1 MSSKRAQQP
10 KDDAEAASLQTDT
23 DTVATPV
30 PNVTGAAALNSYVK
44 AYQKRLGV
52 TIVADTAADFNPS
65 VAHQL
70 GIEVI
75 PFHYVGPDGEHA
87 DDMWQSRTPHEFYE
101 YMRKNP
107 EARFRTMAVTPGTYM
122 EVFERLFEERHQPI
136 IYLGLT
142 GGLSSSIDAA
152 EQGAQL
158 VRDEHPDAEIY
169 VIDNLCPSAAA
180 ELLAIEVVRQAANGL
195 AAEELVAWAKD
206 ARYFIQGYF
215 TLDSLH
221 WLAAGGRIPPTAA
234 QVGGKLDVKPELSYD
249 LNGSLT
255 LKGMCRGRKKAL
267 RAILQE
273 FKDNY
278 ANDTSLHIG
287 IMDADAPKDAEWLEK
302 EIRKMDGC
310 EDLTV
315 IRSSISPVIGSHVG
329 PGMAALVFW
338 GSDRREKLSLTDRIA
353 RKVRSR

>member
-1 MSSKRAQQP
+1 MSTRHDGQP
-10 KDDAEAASLQTDT
+10 EEKAASVQSGTS
-23 DTVATPV
+23 VATSV
-30 PNVTGAAALNSYVK
+30 PNVTGAAALNAYVR
-44 AYQKRLGV
+44 AYQKRLGI
-52 TIVADTAADFNPS
+52 TIVADTAADFNPA
-65 VAHQL
+65 VAQQL

-75 PFHYVGPDGEHA
+75 PFHYVGPDGEHV
-87 DDMWQSRTPHEFYE
+87 DDMWQSQTPHEFYE
-101 YMRKNP
+101 QMRKDP
-107 EARFRTMAVTPGTYM
+107 DARFRTMAVTPGTYM
-122 EVFERLFEERHQPI
+122 EIFERLWDERHQPI

-158 VRDEHPDAEIY
+158 VRDAHADAEIY
-169 VIDNLCPSAAA
+169 VLDNLCPSAAA

-195 AAEELVAWAKD
+195 TAEELVAWAKD

-215 TLDSLH
+215 TIDSLQ

-234 QVGGKLDVKPELSYD
+234 QVGIKLDVKPELSYD

-278 ANDTSLHIG
+278 AHDTSLPIG

-302 EIRKMDGC
+302 EIRRMDGC
-310 EDLTV
+310 EDITV

-329 PGMAALVFW
+329 PGMVAMVFW

>member
-1 MSSKRAQQP
+1 MSERHDTQP
-10 KDDAEAASLQTDT
+10 EDKAASVHEPES
-23 DTVATPV
+23 VATSV

-52 TIVADTAADFNPS
+52 TIVADTAADFNPA

-70 GIEVI
+70 GIEVL
-75 PFHYVGPDGEHA
+75 PFHFVGPDGEHV
-87 DDMWQSRTPHEFYE
+87 DDMWQSQTPHDFYE
-101 YMRKNP
+101 FMRKNP
-107 EARFRTMAVTPGTYM
+107 DARFRTMAITPGTYM
-122 EVFERLFEERHQPI
+122 EIFEKLWCERKQPI

-142 GGLSSSIDAA
+142 GGLSSSIESA
-152 EQGAQL
+152 EQGAEL
-158 VRDEHPDAEIY
+158 VREKYPEAEIY
-169 VIDNLCPSAAA
+169 VLDNLCPSAAA

-195 AAEELVAWAKD
+195 TAPELVAWAKD

-215 TLDSLH
+215 TLDSFQ
-221 WLAAGGRIPPTAA
+221 WLAAGGRIPPAAA

-278 ANDTSLHIG
+278 AHDTSLPIG

-310 EDLTV
+310 EDITV
-315 IRSSISPVIGSHVG
+315 IHSSISPVIGSHVG
-329 PGMAALVFW
+329 PGMVAMVFW

-353 RKVRSR
+353 RKVRNR